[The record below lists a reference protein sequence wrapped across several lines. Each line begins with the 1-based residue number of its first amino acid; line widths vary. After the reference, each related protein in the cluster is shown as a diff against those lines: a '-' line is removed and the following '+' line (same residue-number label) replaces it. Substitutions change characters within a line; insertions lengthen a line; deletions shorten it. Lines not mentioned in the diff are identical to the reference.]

1 MLKSEEKGIY
11 HIVGDESLSKFDFGN
26 ELASIFGLDNSL
38 IRAVKYSNKKN
49 DVPRPKNMSLNN
61 SKYKDFIG
69 EKVGSIADF
78 LFGLRSQKI
87 LRINEEY
94 SLL

>member
-1 MLKSEEKGIY
+1 
-11 HIVGDESLSKFDFGN
+11 
-26 ELASIFGLDNSL
+26 
-38 IRAVKYSNKKN
+38 
-49 DVPRPKNMSLNN
+49 MSLNN